1 MADFSMLNNMIAE
14 ARKAKEERA
23 ARREA
28 IEKALMNGPNAERVN
43 QWQEMMDRS
52 VFIDSDHPRDEK
64 GRFTEKGLTDI
75 SSNSSCDRM
84 SKENI
89 YRQRGRRQR
98 KEIRLDKR
106 EYARVMHELNTNLT
120 KEERMKRIISRH
132 IGNYVYTVENQGFNE
147 YRIIEREKI

>member
-84 SKENI
+84 SKENNEV
-89 YRQRGRRQR
+89 RRVNR
-98 KEIRLDKR
+98 NK
-106 EYARVMHELNTNLT
+106 
-120 KEERMKRIISRH
+120 
-132 IGNYVYTVENQGFNE
+132 
-147 YRIIEREKI
+147 KIN